1 MIMKKLLAL
10 LLALMMLFSVATVF
24 AGCEDSGKK
33 KSSSSKND
41 DDEDEDE
48 DEDKDNEDEDEDDK
62 DKDDE
67 DKDDEDKDKDNE
79 DEDDEDKD
87 KDNNKDDKE
96 DKEDKEDTNNNV
108 DTDSIQSKLKKAV
121 TKVVDTYYNVGS
133 PDLYGCAPDEVF
145 DYCEDFYEYSTD
157 EIEGAI
163 SDYYGYMEE
172 NITEFAGSN
181 YTVTT
186 ELMGYEHADEDFL
199 EKCIEALQEEY
210 DLKKSKITDCYT
222 LFVELTLSGD
232 ESTDTNTDD
241 SLIAICYDGQ
251 WYIASYYEWDDEEE
265 EYFSCD
271 FLIRDLIRDAAYMLE
286 YPEDYE

>member
-1 MIMKKLLAL
+1 MKKLLAL

-33 KSSSSKND
+33 KSSSSKKNDDD

-48 DEDKDNEDEDEDDK
+48 DEDDEDEDK
-62 DKDDE
+62 DGEDLNDE
-67 DKDDEDKDKDNE
+67 DKDGKDED

-87 KDNNKDDKE
+87 KDNNKDNKDDK
-96 DKEDKEDTNNNV
+96 DDKEDTNNKV
-108 DTDSIQSKLKKAV
+108 DAESIQGKLKKAL
-121 TKVVDTYYNVGS
+121 TKAVDTYYNVGS

-145 DYCEDFYEYSTD
+145 DYCEDFYEYSMD
-157 EIEGAI
+157 EIQDAI
-163 SDYYGYMEE
+163 SDFYSYMEE
-172 NITEFAGSN
+172 ELTDYVGSN
-181 YTVTT
+181 YSVTT
-186 ELMGYEHADEDFL
+186 ELMGYEHADEEFL
-199 EKCIEALQEEY
+199 EKCAEALQEDY
-210 DLKKSKITDCYT
+210 DLKKSKFTDCYT

-232 ESTDTNTDD
+232 ESSDTDTDD

-251 WYIASYYEWDDEEE
+251 WYIASYYQWDDEDG

-271 FLIRDLIRDAAYMLE
+271 FLIRDLIRDAAYMLD